1 VNLKNR
7 QDFLVMLTI
16 VAAGLFVS
24 VNFVFTP
31 LQNWWSERQT
41 QVRQLR
47 EEVKDGNQLIKS
59 EARLNSRWDDMR
71 ANALP
76 ASTSQAEQ
84 RFLKAVDTWSR
95 DSGVAITS
103 IMPQWKNEATNYMT
117 LNCRVET
124 AGDLSALSKFIYD
137 IEKGPMAVRLDSVE
151 LSAHDNNGQQMTL
164 GLEINGLA
172 LLSNDKK

>member
-1 VNLKNR
+1 MNLKNR

>member
-1 VNLKNR
+1 MNLKNR

-59 EARLNSRWDDMR
+59 EARVRNRWDAMR
-71 ANALP
+71 ARSKRGAQNSELWASMADCSRRCNATCCCAPL
-76 ASTSQAEQ
+76 Q
-84 RFLKAVDTWSR
+84 RSAARSHMF
-95 DSGVAITS
+95 
-103 IMPQWKNEATNYMT
+103 
-117 LNCRVET
+117 
-124 AGDLSALSKFIYD
+124 SAL
-137 IEKGPMAVRLDSVE
+137 R
-151 LSAHDNNGQQMTL
+151 
-164 GLEINGLA
+164 
-172 LLSNDKK
+172 